1 MTGGANQSSR
11 SLCDNRKLCH
21 YSSDMTSIMAGNMR
35 RAVLLVGAL
44 VYLCN
49 PVSARGG
56 EIKIA
61 AASDLT
67 FAFKDVAAQFEK
79 QTGDS
84 IKLTYGSSGN
94 FFAQIQNGAPFDL
107 FFSAD
112 VGYPRKLEAAG
123 LTEPGTIYEYASG
136 KLVMWVPNA
145 SKLDLSRGLATLLDP
160 GIRKIAIANPL
171 HAPYGVAAV
180 AAMRHAGVYDNV
192 DSKLVLGENISQTA
206 QFVQSGNAD
215 VGLLALSLAVAPAM
229 KDKGRFV
236 EIPSTDY
243 PPIIQAAVIL
253 KSSRNKELAN
263 QFLKFLKHPETVA
276 LMARYGFAI
285 PRDVAAA
292 HGENEMA
299 APH

>member
-1 MTGGANQSSR
+1 
-11 SLCDNRKLCH
+11 
-21 YSSDMTSIMAGNMR
+21 MTSIVADKMR
-35 RAVLLVGAL
+35 RALLFVAVF
-44 VYLCN
+44 VYLWL
-49 PVSARGG
+49 PGSARAG

-67 FAFKDVAAQFEK
+67 FAFKDVVAQFQT
-79 QTGDS
+79 QTGNS
-84 IKLTYGSSGN
+84 VKLTYGSSGN

-112 VGYPRKLEAAG
+112 VGYPQKLEAVG
-123 LTEPGTIYEYASG
+123 LTEPGTIYEYATG
-136 KLVMWVPNA
+136 KLVMWVPSA

-192 DSKLVLGENISQTA
+192 KNKLVLGENISQTA

-215 VGLLALSLAVAPAM
+215 IGLLALSLAVAPAM
-229 KDKGRFV
+229 KNSGRYV
-236 EIPSTDY
+236 DIPSTDY

-263 QFLKFLKHPETVA
+263 QFLKFIKQPDTVA
-276 LMARYGFAI
+276 LMAQYGFAI

-292 HGENEMA
+292 HGANGMS